1 MLIDMK
7 GGVELGMYNGLPHML
22 VERCITD
29 VTKAVNAF
37 KWLIRE
43 MDHRYDLLQGQHVNN
58 IALYQSLPAY
68 KNGQIPAMPYI
79 VMVVD
84 ETADL
89 MSRNK
94 KEVEDCI
101 QNLAQKS
108 RAAGIHII
116 LATQRPSVDVIS
128 GVIKANIGTR
138 IAFRVLSGV
147 DSRTI
152 LDTIGAETL
161 MGRGDM
167 LFMTAKGVDRVQCCY
182 MTNDE
187 THEVVKYVREKNPA
201 DFNLEIEDQILNG
214 IPDGSSTG
222 FDDEGRGQI
231 GEQDPKIPQIL
242 RWAVSESNVRRT
254 ISISIIQR
262 KFSVG
267 FGRAGR
273 IMDQLEQLGYVGAD
287 FGNGKGREV
296 LITREQVADLY
307 GL

>member
-1 MLIDMK
+1 MA
-7 GGVELGMYNGLPHML
+7 
-22 VERCITD
+22 R
-29 VTKAVNAF
+29 
-37 KWLIRE
+37 
-43 MDHRYDLLQGQHVNN
+43 
-58 IALYQSLPAY
+58 
-68 KNGQIPAMPYI
+68 
-79 VMVVD
+79 
-84 ETADL
+84 
-89 MSRNK
+89 
-94 KEVEDCI
+94 
-101 QNLAQKS
+101 
-108 RAAGIHII
+108 
-116 LATQRPSVDVIS
+116 
-128 GVIKANIGTR
+128 
-138 IAFRVLSGV
+138 
-147 DSRTI
+147 
-152 LDTIGAETL
+152 
-161 MGRGDM
+161 
-167 LFMTAKGVDRVQCCY
+167 
-182 MTNDE
+182 
-187 THEVVKYVREKNPA
+187 